1 MIEMLTHFLHVLA
14 FVLAPPEVRVQ
25 AVDSVADAAPGTAR
39 EAEIQ
44 NAGRDEGKDQP
55 PPKKA
60 KKDYDVDVDARLV
73 AGGRLVSEKPVIDGE
88 GNPVGPGVRRGSLD
102 LRQARV
108 GVDARYRDVLR
119 IRATL
124 DLADLLDKPEPG
136 MVLRNAWANIRVRP
150 AFQIRVGQFKRPYS
164 RLELRGF
171 SSIPFIGRGLFNRIA
186 VEDLGWGDRALG
198 VMLWGDSKPAL
209 PGLDRLRWQLSVTNH
224 AVSGAPHGFD
234 AHARVTYDPTQWF
247 SFGVNAAYKS
257 VQDPLAD
264 EDACRST
271 WKRGPECRIGVFAA
285 GSDVAFDIAGLY
297 ASVEVNLAQ
306 DWLQVD
312 ESPWILG
319 ALGYASYD
327 VQVGERTY
335 LQPVIFGEFVDSNMS
350 YAESEA
356 VRAGAGLNI
365 LWTKHLRIMPQIE
378 FVQPLEPVTS
388 FNRFVSRQVY
398 GLWIALQL

>member
-1 MIEMLTHFLHVLA
+1 MLTHFLHVLA
-14 FVLAPPEVRVQ
+14 ALLAPPEVRGD
-25 AVDSVADAAPGTAR
+25 AVDRGADVEPEIAR
-39 EAEIQ
+39 EAELR
-44 NAGRDEGKDQP
+44 NEGKDEGKDQP
-55 PPKKA
+55 PPKTKG
-60 KKDYDVDVDARLV
+60 KKNYDVDVDARLV
-73 AGGRLVSEKPVIDGE
+73 AGGRLVREEPVVDAQGTE
-88 GNPVGPGVRRGSLD
+88 VGQPVRRGALD

-119 IRATL
+119 VRATL
-124 DLADLLDKPEPG
+124 ELSDLLDKPQPG
-136 MVLRNAWANIRVRP
+136 MVLRNAWANVRVHP
-150 AFQIRVGQFKRPYS
+150 GFQIRAGQFKRPYS

-198 VMLWGDSKPAL
+198 VMLWGDIAPAL
-209 PGLDRLRWQLSVTNH
+209 LGLDRLRWQLSVTNH

-234 AHARVTYDPTQWF
+234 AHARLTYDPTHWL
-247 SFGVNAAYKS
+247 SFGTNVVYKS

-264 EDACRST
+264 EDTCRAT

-285 GSDVAFDIAGLY
+285 GSDVAFEIEGLY

-306 DWLQVD
+306 DWLYVD
-312 ESPWILG
+312 ESPWMLG

-327 VQVGERTY
+327 LKVGERTR

-356 VRAGAGLNI
+356 VRAGTGFNI
-365 LWTKHLRIMPQIE
+365 LWTKRLRIMPQIE
-378 FVQPLEPVTS
+378 FVQPHEPVTS
-388 FNRFVSRQVY
+388 FNRFVARQVY

>member
-1 MIEMLTHFLHVLA
+1 MFTHFLHVLA
-14 FVLAPPEVRVQ
+14 ALLAPPEVRGE
-25 AVDSVADAAPGTAR
+25 AVDSVAAIEPDTAR
-39 EAEIQ
+39 AAEIK
-44 NAGRDEGKDQP
+44 NEGKDEGKDQP

-60 KKDYDVDVDARLV
+60 KKYDVDVDARLV
-73 AGGRLVSEKPVIDGE
+73 AGGRLVSEEPAISSE
-88 GNPVGPGVRRGSLD
+88 GTPAGQPVRRGSLN

-119 IRATL
+119 VRATIEL
-124 DLADLLDKPEPG
+124 SDLLDKPEPG
-136 MVLRNAWANIRVRP
+136 MVLRNAWTNIRIHP
-150 AFQIRVGQFKRPYS
+150 AFQIRAGQFKRPYS

-186 VEDLGWGDRALG
+186 VEDLGWGERALG
-198 VMLWGDSKPAL
+198 MKLWGDIKPAL

-234 AHARVTYDPTQWF
+234 AHARLTYDPTHWL
-247 SFGVNAAYKS
+247 SFGANAAYKS

-264 EDACRST
+264 EATCRST
-271 WKRGPECRIGVFAA
+271 WKRGPECRLGVFAA
-285 GSDVAFDIAGLY
+285 GSDVAFDVEGLY

-306 DWLQVD
+306 DWLYVE

-327 VQVGERTY
+327 IQVAKRTR
-335 LQPVIFGEFVDSNMS
+335 LQPVVFGEFVDSNMS

-356 VRAGAGLNI
+356 VRAGAGFNI
-365 LWTKHLRIMPQIE
+365 LWTKHLRIMPQVE

-388 FNRFVSRQVY
+388 FNRFVARQVY
-398 GLWIALQL
+398 GLWIAVQL